1 MGDQKWQERSI
12 SIVGV
17 EKVTLL
23 LQSRSQS
30 ITIDN
35 VRVVLG
41 TGNKTTIDNYLKQW
55 QKRQEDSI
63 AISLPQRLALQV
75 TELYKKNQWKK

>member
-1 MGDQKWQERSI
+1 MGDQKWQERGI
-12 SIVGV
+12 GIVDV
-17 EKVTLL
+17 EKAALL

-41 TGNKTTIDNYLKQW
+41 TGNKTTIDNYLK
-55 QKRQEDSI
+55 
-63 AISLPQRLALQV
+63 
-75 TELYKKNQWKK
+75 